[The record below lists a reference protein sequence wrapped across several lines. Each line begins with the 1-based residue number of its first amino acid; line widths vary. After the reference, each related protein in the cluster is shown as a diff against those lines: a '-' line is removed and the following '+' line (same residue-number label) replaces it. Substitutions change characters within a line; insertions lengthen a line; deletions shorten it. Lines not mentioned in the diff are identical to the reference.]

1 MAKVAARSPAAAA
14 DIRSGNVVK
23 VVDGRTIIGRCEFEF
38 SLVDHKAGDVLHM
51 ELLRGGQP
59 VEASLKLG
67 ARPKPDGAVLL
78 REKFGLAAEPLTK
91 AMANAALLRVDRGVR
106 ITGVASGPPYNRI
119 KSPPLPGDI
128 LARVNDM
135 RPRDM
140 DHLGMLLDRLKVGDP
155 IHFVFLRFNTKD
167 RVATRIEHD
176 AHSFQ
181 ARRKLGIGD
190 RDSPPL
196 TVSPSLPCRLAPHL
210 FLVFLLCRMFRV

>member
-1 MAKVAARSPAAAA
+1 MAEVAARSPAAAA
-14 DIRSGNVVK
+14 DIRSGDVVK

-128 LARVNDM
+128 LARVNDIAPATWTTSGCCWTVS
-135 RPRDM
+135 RW
-140 DHLGMLLDRLKVGDP
+140 
-155 IHFVFLRFNTKD
+155 
-167 RVATRIEHD
+167 ATRSISCFS
-176 AHSFQ
+176 AST
-181 ARRKLGIGD
+181 RRIAWP
-190 RDSPPL
+190 RAL
-196 TVSPSLPCRLAPHL
+196 T
-210 FLVFLLCRMFRV
+210 